1 MTHHHLVQLCTPFI
15 ASSKATVCKCFY
27 LENLCSDSVGTLV
40 MDNKHTGVSVV
51 SFCVGFL
58 TVDFSD
64 SLEVALRGFWEHWSG
79 S

>member
-1 MTHHHLVQLCTPFI
+1 
-15 ASSKATVCKCFY
+15 
-27 LENLCSDSVGTLV
+27 V